1 MNEIA
6 DLIQKA
12 RRFLK
17 SAELLLAD
25 GDFDSCVSRCYY
37 AMFFMAEAALLTKG
51 FRASSHKGV
60 ISLFGEQFIKSKLL
74 REEIGKVLR
83 RAYDSR
89 QKGDYTTGFIVSER
103 EAKETLAK
111 AKDFVA
117 EIEGYL
123 KRA

>member
-37 AMFFMAEAALLTKG
+37 AMFFMAEATLLTKG